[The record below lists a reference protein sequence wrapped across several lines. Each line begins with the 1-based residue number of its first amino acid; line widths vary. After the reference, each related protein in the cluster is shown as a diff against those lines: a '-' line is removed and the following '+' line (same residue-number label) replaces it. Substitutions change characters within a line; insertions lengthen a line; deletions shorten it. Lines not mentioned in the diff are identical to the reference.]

1 MFTKFKITITYIDG
15 KISIFEEESIC
26 KNFYNAIEV
35 DLTHIGE
42 LIFNDD
48 CKEYDF
54 EIIK

>member
-1 MFTKFKITITYIDG
+1 MFTKFKIIITHING
-15 KISIFEEESIC
+15 EISIFEEESIC

-42 LIFNDD
+42 LILSDE